1 MKTSTF
7 LIVALALSAIGM
19 NAQFGAHIPERQSL
33 VIHKKMM
40 PIFPRSLLEA
50 GVNNGSVQILVDVDA
65 DGLLSEWLVV
75 GYSHPEFADAVEAA
89 VRRWEF
95 EPMRVRGETVASQ
108 VELFFDFS
116 SEGSV
121 VSLIGSGVTPGSLI
135 RELNNFRGTWPKS
148 LQDLDRIPMPLVTV
162 APSYGFDLKDKGV
175 YGQATVEFY
184 IDKTGTVRMP
194 AVLDSDFMELGAL
207 ALRAVEQ
214 WSFEPATAR
223 GRPVLVKARQV
234 FHFGENDL

>member
-1 MKTSTF
+1 MNTSTF
-7 LIVALALSAIGM
+7 FIVALALTTVEM
-19 NAQFGAHIPERQSL
+19 NAQLGAPMPERQSL
-33 VIHKKMM
+33 TIHKTVM
-40 PIFPRSLLEA
+40 PTFPRSMLEA
-50 GVNNGSVQILVDVDA
+50 GVYDGSVQILIDVDA

-95 EPMRVRGETVASQ
+95 EPMRVSGETVASQ

-116 SEGSV
+116 SEGAV
-121 VSLIGSGVTPGSLI
+121 ISLIGSGVTPGSLI
-135 RELNNFRGTWPKS
+135 PEMNNFRGTWPKS
-148 LQDLDRIPMPLVTV
+148 LQDLDRIPVPLVTV
-162 APSYGFDLKDKGV
+162 PPSYSFDLKDKGV

-184 IDKTGTVRMP
+184 IDKSGTVRMP

-207 ALRAVEQ
+207 ALHAVEQ

-223 GRPVLVKARQV
+223 GQPVLVKARQV
-234 FHFGENDL
+234 FHFGAEDL